1 MPKAVY
7 RSGSVTTK
15 KLPTLGFDPGRSCLT
30 CLTVVHALELGIL
43 LDQCDLQLYKETSG
57 TPNNRNAKE
66 NADRY

>member
-1 MPKAVY
+1 
-7 RSGSVTTK
+7 
-15 KLPTLGFDPGRSCLT
+15 LGFDPGRSCLT